1 MSEADTKIIAEFNKN
16 EEQKVRLGL
25 RAYKGRVYFDL
36 RLWFASPEAGKLL
49 PTRRG
54 ICLSLDY
61 VPEMRKF
68 IEALEGARGALPAE
82 SGPSPSTAVR

>member
-1 MSEADTKIIAEFNKN
+1 MSETETKIIAEFTKN

-36 RLWFASPEAGKLL
+36 RLWFASPDAGKLL

-61 VPEMRKF
+61 VPEMRKLM
-68 IEALEGARGALPAE
+68 EALESAKGVLPEE
-82 SGPSPSTAVR
+82 SPVPAAGTPR